1 MIKRSIIIGAI
12 VGCLLYSNAQES
24 PAHIPHLVKKGNY
37 TQLIVD
43 NKPFLILGGELGNSS
58 ASSNDYMRPI
68 WTKLNQMNLN
78 TVFAPVYW
86 ELMEPAKGQ
95 FDFSLVDSLIKNA
108 RSSKMRLVLLW
119 FGAWKN
125 SMSCYMP
132 AWIKTSSQSFPRTLD
147 KNNVQQEILTPFNS
161 NNLDADK
168 KAFVTLMRHIKQI
181 DEKQNTVIA
190 IQVENEIGMLPD
202 ARTYDESANIAFHQ
216 PIPEQLLSYLQKNK
230 DNLVP
235 ELDSLWQANGNKAS
249 GTWEEVFGRS
259 LSTDEIFLAWHY
271 ARFAN
276 EIAAAGKS
284 VYNLPMYVNAALNHP
299 GWKPGQYP
307 SAGP

>member
-1 MIKRSIIIGAI
+1 MIKRSIIIGTI
-12 VGCLLYSNAQES
+12 VCCLLYSNAQES
-24 PAHIPHLVKKGNY
+24 CRIPHLVKKGNY

-168 KAFVTLMRHIKQI
+168 KAFVTLMRHIKQV

-202 ARTYDESANIAFHQ
+202 ARTYDESANTAFQ
-216 PIPEQLLSYLQKNK
+216 QLIPEQLLSYLQKNK
-230 DNLVP
+230 NNLVP

-259 LSTDEIFLAWHY
+259 LSPMKFLWHG
-271 ARFAN
+271 
-276 EIAAAGKS
+276 IMQD
-284 VYNLPMYVNAALNHP
+284 L
-299 GWKPGQYP
+299 
-307 SAGP
+307 